1 VSSTGYATRPAK
13 PRSAPPRPGFQLRN
27 PRRTWRITVGILIAL
42 LFAIPVAYVVMI
54 SFESQ
59 GHFVRSPLTP
69 PASPTFSNF
78 SAAWT
83 QGDLGPQVLNT
94 ILYSVVAAAISVAL
108 SLLIAFPIARRL
120 IRGSTFIYRTFVIG
134 VCIPL
139 PVIPLFIEA
148 QRLDLY
154 NSRIGYILLHVEPGL
169 PLGVILLTA
178 FVMSVPE
185 DLDEAAYL
193 EGCSYLRYLVRI
205 VAPLA
210 WPSIVIAFLYSLLQV
225 WNDIIGPVVF
235 LADPGL
241 FPVTRGVY
249 NFYGANVSAYTILA
263 AAVVIVSLPVVA
275 LFIASQRQLL
285 RASVVASR

>member
-1 VSSTGYATRPAK
+1 VSSTGYATRPAR
-13 PRSAPPRPGFQLRN
+13 PRSAPPRSGFQLRN
-27 PRRTWRITVGILIAL
+27 PRRTWRITTGILIAL
-42 LFAIPVAYVVMI
+42 LFAIPIAYVVMI

-69 PASPTFSNF
+69 PAAPTFSNY

-94 ILYSVVAAAISVAL
+94 ILYSVLAAVISVAL
-108 SLLIAFPIARRL
+108 SLLIAFPVARRL
-120 IRGSTFIYRTFVIG
+120 IRGSTFIFRTFVIG